1 MEKDLEFIELFGLY
15 KDLLTEKQR
24 ELFSSHY
31 LFDLSLAE
39 IAEEEGG
46 TRQSVYDAVKKVKKK
61 LLEYENALK
70 IKEKKDKIFAL
81 LSDINDEKIAT
92 ALREILEI

>member
-1 MEKDLEFIELFGLY
+1 MEKDLEFIELFELY

>member
-1 MEKDLEFIELFGLY
+1 MKKDLEFIELFELY

-70 IKEKKDKIFAL
+70 IKDKKDKIFAL

-92 ALREILEI
+92 DLREILEI